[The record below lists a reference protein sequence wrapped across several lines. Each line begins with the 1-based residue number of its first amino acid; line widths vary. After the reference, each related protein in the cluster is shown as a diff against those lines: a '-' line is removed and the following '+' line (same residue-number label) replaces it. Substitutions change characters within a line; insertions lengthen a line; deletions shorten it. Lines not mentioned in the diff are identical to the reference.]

1 MSLQSNTDQLNVSV
15 VNRDLSAGLRN
26 KEKDVGVIHFL
37 SHTVVILIPEQNKP
51 PVSVNRTLMNI
62 YQHIQNCSVEPF

>member
-1 MSLQSNTDQLNVSV
+1 MSLKSNTDQLNVSV
-15 VNRDLSAGLRN
+15 VNQDLSAGLRN
-26 KEKDVGVIHFL
+26 KEKDVGAVHFL

-62 YQHIQNCSVEPF
+62 YQHIQNCSVVPF

>member
-1 MSLQSNTDQLNVSV
+1 MSLKSNTDQLNVSV
-15 VNRDLSAGLRN
+15 VNQDLSAGLRN
-26 KEKDVGVIHFL
+26 KEKDVATIHFL

-62 YQHIQNCSVEPF
+62 YQHIQNCSVVPF

>member
-1 MSLQSNTDQLNVSV
+1 MSLKSNTDQLNVSV
-15 VNRDLSAGLRN
+15 VNQDLSAGLRN

-62 YQHIQNCSVEPF
+62 YQHIQNCSVVPF

>member
-1 MSLQSNTDQLNVSV
+1 MSLKSNTDQLNVSV
-15 VNRDLSAGLRN
+15 VNQDLSAGLRN
-26 KEKDVGVIHFL
+26 KENDVAAIHFL

-62 YQHIQNCSVEPF
+62 YQHIQNCSVVPF

>member
-1 MSLQSNTDQLNVSV
+1 M
-15 VNRDLSAGLRN
+15 VNQDLSAGLRN
-26 KEKDVGVIHFL
+26 KENDVAAIHFL

-62 YQHIQNCSVEPF
+62 YQHIQNCSVVPF